1 MNDQH
6 LVYLSLGSNIDRE
19 HYIARALDELS
30 AQYGSM
36 DISPVYESAAFGFEG
51 DPFYNLVVGLYT
63 DERLRVLMN
72 KLKQIESNN
81 DRTRD
86 GGKFSSRTLDIDIL
100 TYNQLSGVHEQMP
113 LPRPEIF
120 KQAYVLAPFA
130 DIAPGFQLPNAT
142 VSLATLWCNF
152 DQARQPLTRIPFAWQ
167 GLNLPAFQLNK
178 NG

>member
-19 HYIARALDELS
+19 HYIARALDELA
-30 AQYGSM
+30 AQHGSM

-63 DERLRVLMN
+63 DEPLRILMEE
-72 KLKQIESNN
+72 LKQIESNN

-86 GGKFSSRTLDIDIL
+86 GEKFSSRTLDIDIL
-100 TYNQLSGVHEQMP
+100 TYNKLSGLHEQMQ

-142 VSLATLWCNF
+142 VPLATLWCDFNK
-152 DQARQPLTRIPFAWQ
+152 ARQPLTRIAFAWQ
-167 GLNLPAFQLNK
+167 GLNLPVFQLK
-178 NG
+178 NNG